1 MKKIFAIALA
11 VVMVLSIASVAA
23 AFNWGPAAS
32 SGDSFGYGIDVIKY
46 TRSTGEI
53 GSSYFNA
60 DDAAT
65 AVNGADVYFAIKLT
79 VPDLLAT
86 NDIRANAEVKIDAT
100 AISGFDGGTYDISD
114 LGKGTYYY
122 MEDAPGLADGFYL
135 IDAFVANSRWMNFVS
150 ETPVFA
156 RYCLDTDTAEVYAEV
171 TSDRPLGRWFTVGGY
186 DIGKVLIS
194 ENGVDAN
201 VDLGSL
207 AVQNYT
213 NGNPSVATQGVY
225 QINFTGSATDGN
237 WFAINSDPNNGA
249 TVNVTIGKTASIPLT
264 KYDQAAGTTT
274 HGIQTA
280 AMARTVI
287 DKLGGEGAKVT
298 IDGAEYE
305 LKLAGNGQAI
315 RLYEEPVHNNN
326 VYSGVNNMAAI
337 AAAVSVS
344 ASSAFA
350 PDSAEVV
357 EFREASTPVGS
368 GDLVAVVPLDA
379 NDKALDV
386 IANAAEAADA
396 RDAIAA
402 VYAGES
408 WAGTKAVTDLM
419 AWLDEGNS
427 KTFRDAVAAG
437 EVYFTDS
444 NLRTAFGFANKVSD
458 SITWK
463 ANSTPIILDPTVSI
477 PKTGDNASVIGFAM
491 IMVAV
496 VAAAVAVRKVNA

>member
-1 MKKIFAIALA
+1 MKKILSIALA

-100 AISGFDGGTYDISD
+100 AISGFDGGTYKISD

-135 IDAFVANSRWMNFVS
+135 IDDFVANERWMNFVS

-186 DIGKVLIS
+186 DIGKVALGAADAIP
-194 ENGVDAN
+194 AN
-201 VDLGSL
+201 VAIQGADVTMKEAGNQEK
-207 AVQNYT
+207 ATVITFTFPTIQNYQDSECEV
-213 NGNPSVATQGVY
+213 NY
-225 QINFTGSATDGN
+225 KMFDFTGTVTVAAGKTSNKVVA
-237 WFAINSDPNNGA
+237 A
-249 TVNVTIGKTASIPLT
+249 TVAEALDIDEAGNALFTIDGVNFSAALSGSKIIFTEQVAPSYT
-264 KYDQAAGTTT
+264 NKYHNNPPAFTFAAAGT
-274 HGIQTA
+274 
-280 AMARTVI
+280 
-287 DKLGGEGAKVT
+287 
-298 IDGAEYE
+298 
-305 LKLAGNGQAI
+305 
-315 RLYEEPVHNNN
+315 
-326 VYSGVNNMAAI
+326 
-337 AAAVSVS
+337 AAV
-344 ASSAFA
+344 
-350 PDSAEVV
+350 PGTEVI
-357 EFREASTPVGS
+357 EFREASTPAGNGAV
-368 GDLVAVVPLDA
+368 VAVIPLDG

-386 IANAAEAADA
+386 LASAQELNGYNGGVLKPYYTTGQNPGQN
-396 RDAIAA
+396 R
-402 VYAGES
+402 VK

-437 EVYFTDS
+437 EVYMTDS
-444 NLRTAFGFANKVSD
+444 NLRTAFGFAYKVSD

-463 ANSTPIILDPTVSI
+463 ANSTPIILDPTVGI

>member
-1 MKKIFAIALA
+1 MKKILSIALA

-32 SGDSFGYGIDVIKY
+32 SGDSFGYGIDVIKF

-86 NDIRANAEVKIDAT
+86 NGIRANAEVEIDAT

-135 IDAFVANSRWMNFVS
+135 IDAFVANARWMNFVS

-186 DIGKVLIS
+186 DIGKVALGAADAIP
-194 ENGVDAN
+194 AN
-201 VDLGSL
+201 VAIQNAKVTMTDEGNMKAATKITFTFPSITNYQGTNCVVNYNMFGYTGKFNVGGVVGQETEATAIAK
-207 AVQNYT
+207 AVAEQLKIT
-213 NGNPSVATQGVY
+213 
-225 QINFTGSATDGN
+225 
-237 WFAINSDPNNGA
+237 
-249 TVNVTIGKTASIPLT
+249 
-264 KYDQAAGTTT
+264 AAGTPFTINGVTFQAVWNNGSNTITFTEQQGTGYYTT
-274 HGIQTA
+274 EYLGNPPAFTFTA
-280 AMARTVI
+280 AGTAAKPGTEVI
-287 DKLGGEGAKVT
+287 
-298 IDGAEYE
+298 
-305 LKLAGNGQAI
+305 
-315 RLYEEPVHNNN
+315 
-326 VYSGVNNMAAI
+326 
-337 AAAVSVS
+337 
-344 ASSAFA
+344 
-350 PDSAEVV
+350 
-357 EFREASTPVGS
+357 EFREASTPAGK
-368 GDLVAVVPLDA
+368 GDLVAVIPLDG

-386 IANAAEAADA
+386 LASEQDLADYSNGA
-396 RDAIAA
+396 LAKHYK
-402 VYAGES
+402 VT

-437 EVYFTDS
+437 EVYMTDS
-444 NLRTAFGFANKVSD
+444 NMRTAFGFANKVSD

-463 ANSTPIILDPTVSI
+463 ANSTHIILDPIGI

>member
-1 MKKIFAIALA
+1 MKKILSIALA

-32 SGDSFGYGIDVIKY
+32 SGDSFGYGIDVIKF

-53 GSSYFNA
+53 GSSYFNS

-86 NDIRANAEVKIDAT
+86 NGIRANAEVEIDAT

-135 IDAFVANSRWMNFVS
+135 IDAFVANARWMNFVS

-186 DIGKVLIS
+186 DIGKVSL
-194 ENGVDAN
+194 GAADAVPAN
-201 VDLGSL
+201 VAIQGAGVALKNAETLDKATEITFTFPSIRNYQASDCEVNFNMFGFTGTVTVL
-207 AVQNYT
+207 AGANMRNT
-213 NGNPSVATQGVY
+213 AVAQAVANAL
-225 QINFTGSATDGN
+225 QINQAGTGTPFTIDGVNFQAVWNGSTKITFTEQQQG
-237 WFAINSDPNNGA
+237 
-249 TVNVTIGKTASIPLT
+249 TAPFTT
-264 KYDQAAGTTT
+264 KYYNNAPDFTFAAAGT
-274 HGIQTA
+274 
-280 AMARTVI
+280 
-287 DKLGGEGAKVT
+287 
-298 IDGAEYE
+298 
-305 LKLAGNGQAI
+305 
-315 RLYEEPVHNNN
+315 
-326 VYSGVNNMAAI
+326 
-337 AAAVSVS
+337 AAV
-344 ASSAFA
+344 
-350 PDSAEVV
+350 PGTEVI
-357 EFREASTPVGS
+357 EFREASTPAGNGAV
-368 GDLVAVVPLDA
+368 VAVIPLDG

-386 IANAAEAADA
+386 LASAQELNAYNGGVLKPYYTTGQIPGQN
-396 RDAIAA
+396 R
-402 VYAGES
+402 VK

-437 EVYFTDS
+437 EVYMTDS
-444 NLRTAFGFANKVSD
+444 NLRTAFGFAYKVSD

-463 ANSTPIILDPTVSI
+463 ANSTPIILDPTVGI

>member
-1 MKKIFAIALA
+1 MKKILSIALA

-86 NDIRANAEVKIDAT
+86 NGIRANAEVEIDAT

-135 IDAFVANSRWMNFVS
+135 IDAFVANARWMNFVS

-186 DIGKVLIS
+186 DIGKVALGAADAIP
-194 ENGVDAN
+194 AN
-201 VDLGSL
+201 VAIQGADVTMREAGNQER
-207 AVQNYT
+207 ATVIEFTFPTIQNYQ
-213 NGNPSVATQGVY
+213 NSACDVNFNMFG
-225 QINFTGSATDGN
+225 FTGEVSVKKGETTAEDVAEAVANALKITPAGTVFTIDGVNFKAVLNGSKITFTEQGAAPFTDKYYTN
-237 WFAINSDPNNGA
+237 APDFTFA
-249 TVNVTIGKTASIPLT
+249 
-264 KYDQAAGTTT
+264 AAGT
-274 HGIQTA
+274 A
-280 AMARTVI
+280 AEPGTEVI
-287 DKLGGEGAKVT
+287 
-298 IDGAEYE
+298 
-305 LKLAGNGQAI
+305 
-315 RLYEEPVHNNN
+315 
-326 VYSGVNNMAAI
+326 
-337 AAAVSVS
+337 
-344 ASSAFA
+344 
-350 PDSAEVV
+350 
-357 EFREASTPVGS
+357 EFREASTPAGK
-368 GDLVAVVPLDA
+368 GDVVAVIPLDG

-386 IANAAEAADA
+386 LASAQELTDYNNALA
-396 RDAIAA
+396 RYYRN
-402 VYAGES
+402 VT

-437 EVYFTDS
+437 EVYMTDS
-444 NLRTAFGFANKVSD
+444 NLRTAFGFAYKVSD

-463 ANSTPIILDPTVSI
+463 ANSTPIILDPTVGI

>member
-32 SGDSFGYGIDVIKY
+32 SGDSFGYGIDVIKF

-135 IDAFVANSRWMNFVS
+135 IDAFVANARWMNFVS

-171 TSDRPLGRWFTVGGY
+171 TSDRPLGRWFNVGNY
-186 DIGKVLIS
+186 DIGKVTV
-194 ENGVDAN
+194 GGTAAVPAN
-201 VDLGSL
+201 VTFGKN
-207 AVQNYT
+207 AV
-213 NGNPSVATQGVY
+213 AVY
-225 QINFTGSATDGN
+225 DASDVNKPTQINFTFGGFNSNGEYKLVYNLAGISVEHETGVYNDPTGN
-237 WFAINSDPNNGA
+237 AIAEQIAMKLG
-249 TVNVTIGKTASIPLT
+249 I
-264 KYDQAAGTTT
+264 GTT
-274 HGIQTA
+274 
-280 AMARTVI
+280 
-287 DKLGGEGAKVT
+287 VT
-298 IDGAEYE
+298 IDGVKFTVNYNATYP
-305 LKLAGNGQAI
+305 NT
-315 RLYEEPVHNNN
+315 
-326 VYSGVNNMAAI
+326 VYFTEVG
-337 AAAVSVS
+337 
-344 ASSAFA
+344 A
-350 PDSAEVV
+350 PDNYTTKFNGKTPIFTAEAIGTAGTAGTTVV
-357 EFREASTPVGS
+357 EFREANHPIGKGKLIAVIPLGGS
-368 GDLVAVVPLDA
+368 DL
-379 NDKALDV
+379 ALDV
-386 IANAAEAADA
+386 LASAQELLAYNGGALWAE
-396 RDAIAA
+396 
-402 VYAGES
+402 YAS
-408 WAGTKAVTDLM
+408 AQWAGTKAVTDLM

-427 KTFRDAVAAG
+427 KTFRDAVAAR
-437 EVYFTDS
+437 EVYFNDS
-444 NLRTAFGFANKVSD
+444 NMRTAFGFANKVSD

-463 ANSTPIILDPTVSI
+463 ANSTPIILDPTVCI

>member
-1 MKKIFAIALA
+1 MKKILSIALA

-32 SGDSFGYGIDVIKY
+32 SGDSFGYGIDVIKF

-86 NDIRANAEVKIDAT
+86 NGIRANAEVEIDAT
-100 AISGFDGGTYDISD
+100 AISGFDGGTYDISG
-114 LGKGTYYY
+114 LSKGTYYY

-135 IDAFVANSRWMNFVS
+135 IDAFVANARWMNFVS

-186 DIGKVLIS
+186 DIGKVSL
-194 ENGVDAN
+194 GAADAVPAN
-201 VDLGSL
+201 V
-207 AVQNYT
+207 AIQNANVT
-213 NGNPSVATQGVY
+213 LKEAGNQEEETVITFAFPSIRNY
-225 QINFTGSATDGN
+225 QTSACDVNYNMFGFTGEVTVAANTNMNGTAVAQAVANALKITPAGTVFTIDGVNFLAQLNGSRIIFTEQGTAPFTDKYYN
-237 WFAINSDPNNGA
+237 NAPDFTFA
-249 TVNVTIGKTASIPLT
+249 
-264 KYDQAAGTTT
+264 AAGT
-274 HGIQTA
+274 
-280 AMARTVI
+280 
-287 DKLGGEGAKVT
+287 
-298 IDGAEYE
+298 
-305 LKLAGNGQAI
+305 
-315 RLYEEPVHNNN
+315 
-326 VYSGVNNMAAI
+326 
-337 AAAVSVS
+337 AAV
-344 ASSAFA
+344 
-350 PDSAEVV
+350 PGTEVI
-357 EFREASTPVGS
+357 EFREASTPTGH
-368 GDLVAVVPLDA
+368 GDVVAVIPLDG

-386 IANAAEAADA
+386 LASAQELADYNNGALAGYYTNAT
-396 RDAIAA
+396 
-402 VYAGES
+402 

-437 EVYFTDS
+437 EVYMTDS
-444 NLRTAFGFANKVSD
+444 NLRTAFGFAYKVSD

-463 ANSTPIILDPTVSI
+463 ANSTPIILDPTVGI

>member
-100 AISGFDGGTYDISD
+100 AISGFDGGTYDISG
-114 LGKGTYYY
+114 LSKGTYYY

-135 IDAFVANSRWMNFVS
+135 IDAFVANARWMNFVS

-171 TSDRPLGRWFTVGGY
+171 TSDRPLGRWFNVGNY
-186 DIGKVLIS
+186 DIGKVAV
-194 ENGVDAN
+194 GGTAAQPAN
-201 VDLGSL
+201 VTFEENKVKVTGAGNVNAPTVFTFTFGGFTAAQKSTLVYNLAGISVEYVTKGGPSAGNASSL
-207 AVQNYT
+207 AKAIAEKLGVGSTVVIDGVKFQVGQSVNEVTFTEVGAPGSYT
-213 NGNPSVATQGVY
+213 TDFNGYTP
-225 QINFTGSATDGN
+225 IFTAEAIGTAGTDG
-237 WFAINSDPNNGA
+237 
-249 TVNVTIGKTASIPLT
+249 
-264 KYDQAAGTTT
+264 TT
-274 HGIQTA
+274 
-280 AMARTVI
+280 
-287 DKLGGEGAKVT
+287 
-298 IDGAEYE
+298 
-305 LKLAGNGQAI
+305 
-315 RLYEEPVHNNN
+315 
-326 VYSGVNNMAAI
+326 
-337 AAAVSVS
+337 
-344 ASSAFA
+344 
-350 PDSAEVV
+350 VV
-357 EFREASTPVGS
+357 EFREAGNPLGSGKLIAVIPLGS
-368 GDLVAVVPLDA
+368 GDL
-379 NDKALDV
+379 ALDV
-386 IANAAEAADA
+386 LGSAQELNAYNNGALKDEYKGAK
-396 RDAIAA
+396 
-402 VYAGES
+402 
-408 WAGTKAVTDLM
+408 WAGTQAITNLM

-427 KTFRDAVAAG
+427 KTFRDAVAAR

-444 NLRTAFGFANKVSD
+444 NMRTAFGFANKVSD

>member
-1 MKKIFAIALA
+1 MKKILSIALA

-79 VPDLLAT
+79 VPDLSAT
-86 NDIRANAEVKIDAT
+86 NGIRANAEVEIDAT

-135 IDAFVANSRWMNFVS
+135 IDAFVANARWMNFVS

-186 DIGKVLIS
+186 DIGKVAL
-194 ENGVDAN
+194 GAADAVPAN
-201 VDLGSL
+201 VAIQGADVTMKEAGDKEKPTVITFTFPEIENYQDSNCEVNYNMFGYTGTVTVKTGRNATL
-207 AVQNYT
+207 AAAKVAKEVADALNINNVGTPFTIDGVTFLAKLSNNTITFTEQKGTGYYT
-213 NGNPSVATQGVY
+213 TEYLGNPPA
-225 QINFTGSATDGN
+225 FT
-237 WFAINSDPNNGA
+237 FA
-249 TVNVTIGKTASIPLT
+249 
-264 KYDQAAGTTT
+264 AAGT
-274 HGIQTA
+274 
-280 AMARTVI
+280 
-287 DKLGGEGAKVT
+287 
-298 IDGAEYE
+298 
-305 LKLAGNGQAI
+305 
-315 RLYEEPVHNNN
+315 
-326 VYSGVNNMAAI
+326 
-337 AAAVSVS
+337 AAV
-344 ASSAFA
+344 
-350 PDSAEVV
+350 PGTEVI
-357 EFREASTPVGS
+357 EFREASTPAGK
-368 GDLVAVVPLDA
+368 GDVVAVIPLDG

-386 IANAAEAADA
+386 LASAQDLADYNNGA
-396 RDAIAA
+396 LTRYYKKAT
-402 VYAGES
+402 

-437 EVYFTDS
+437 EVYMTDS
-444 NLRTAFGFANKVSD
+444 NLRTAFGFAYKVSD

-463 ANSTPIILDPTVSI
+463 ANSTPIILDPTVGI
-477 PKTGDNASVIGFAM
+477 PKTGDHASVIGFAM
-491 IMVAV
+491 VMVAV

>member
-1 MKKIFAIALA
+1 MKKILSIALA

-79 VPDLLAT
+79 VPDLPAS
-86 NDIRANAEVKIDAT
+86 NGIRANAEVEIDAT

-156 RYCLDTDTAEVYAEV
+156 RYCLDTETAEVYAEV

-186 DIGKVLIS
+186 DIGKVAL
-194 ENGVDAN
+194 GAADAVPAN
-201 VDLGSL
+201 VGIGN
-207 AVQNYT
+207 ATVTATNAGNQEKATTITFKFPEITNYQGT
-213 NGNPSVATQGVY
+213 NCVVNYNMFGYTGKFNVGGVVG
-225 QINFTGSATDGN
+225 TVT
-237 WFAINSDPNNGA
+237 GA
-249 TVNVTIGKTASIPLT
+249 TAIAKAVA
-264 KYDQAAGTTT
+264 DQLKITEAGTT
-274 HGIQTA
+274 
-280 AMARTVI
+280 VF
-287 DKLGGEGAKVT
+287 T
-298 IDGAEYE
+298 IDGVNFKAVLDIADATITFTEQGIAPFTTAYY
-305 LKLAGNGQAI
+305 GNLPTFTFA
-315 RLYEEPVHNNN
+315 PV
-326 VYSGVNNMAAI
+326 GT
-337 AAAVSVS
+337 AAV
-344 ASSAFA
+344 
-350 PDSAEVV
+350 PGTEVI
-357 EFREASTPVGS
+357 EFREASTPAGK
-368 GDLVAVVPLDA
+368 GDLVAVIPLDG

-386 IANAAEAADA
+386 LASAQDLADYSNGA
-396 RDAIAA
+396 LAKHYEN
-402 VYAGES
+402 VT

-437 EVYFTDS
+437 EVYMTDS
-444 NLRTAFGFANKVSD
+444 NLRTAFGFAYKVSD

-463 ANSTPIILDPTVSI
+463 ANSTPIILDPTVGI

>member
-1 MKKIFAIALA
+1 MKKILSIALV

-32 SGDSFGYGIDVIKY
+32 SGDSFGYGIDVIKF

-86 NDIRANAEVKIDAT
+86 NDIRANAEVEIDAT
-100 AISGFDGGTYDISD
+100 AISGFDGGTYDISG
-114 LGKGTYYY
+114 LSKGTYYY

-135 IDAFVANSRWMNFVS
+135 IDAFVANARWMNFVS

-186 DIGKVLIS
+186 DTGKVAL
-194 ENGVDAN
+194 GAVDAIPAN
-201 VDLGSL
+201 VAIQGADVTRREAGNQERATVIEFTFPAITNYQGTNCVVNYNMFGYTGKFNVGG
-207 AVQNYT
+207 AVGHVT
-213 NGNPSVATQGVY
+213 
-225 QINFTGSATDGN
+225 
-237 WFAINSDPNNGA
+237 GA
-249 TVNVTIGKTASIPLT
+249 TAVAKAVADQLKINQAGTGTTPFTIDGVNFIAVWDGKNKITFTEQGTAPFTT
-264 KYDQAAGTTT
+264 KYYDDAPAFTFTAAGT
-274 HGIQTA
+274 
-280 AMARTVI
+280 
-287 DKLGGEGAKVT
+287 
-298 IDGAEYE
+298 
-305 LKLAGNGQAI
+305 
-315 RLYEEPVHNNN
+315 
-326 VYSGVNNMAAI
+326 
-337 AAAVSVS
+337 AAV
-344 ASSAFA
+344 
-350 PDSAEVV
+350 PGTEVI
-357 EFREASTPVGS
+357 EFREASTPAGK
-368 GDLVAVVPLDA
+368 GDLVAVIPLDG

-386 IANAAEAADA
+386 LASAQDLADYSNGA
-396 RDAIAA
+396 LAKHYEN
-402 VYAGES
+402 VT

-437 EVYFTDS
+437 EVYMTDS
-444 NLRTAFGFANKVSD
+444 NLRTAFGFAYKVSD

-463 ANSTPIILDPTVSI
+463 ANSTPIILDPTVGI

-491 IMVAV
+491 IMVAA

>member
-1 MKKIFAIALA
+1 MKKILSIALA

-32 SGDSFGYGIDVIKY
+32 SGDSFGYGIDVIKF

-86 NDIRANAEVKIDAT
+86 NGIRANAEVEIDAT

-135 IDAFVANSRWMNFVS
+135 IDAFVANARWMNFVS

-186 DIGKVLIS
+186 DIGKVAL
-194 ENGVDAN
+194 GAVDAIPAN
-201 VDLGSL
+201 VAIQGADVTRREAGNQEKATVIEFTFPSITNYQGTNCVVNYNMFGYTGKFNVGGVVGQVTEATAIATAVADQLKITPAGTVFTIDGVNFKAVLNGSKITFTEQG
-207 AVQNYT
+207 AAPFTDKYYT
-213 NGNPSVATQGVY
+213 NAPA
-225 QINFTGSATDGN
+225 FTFT
-237 WFAINSDPNNGA
+237 
-249 TVNVTIGKTASIPLT
+249 
-264 KYDQAAGTTT
+264 AAGT
-274 HGIQTA
+274 
-280 AMARTVI
+280 
-287 DKLGGEGAKVT
+287 
-298 IDGAEYE
+298 
-305 LKLAGNGQAI
+305 
-315 RLYEEPVHNNN
+315 
-326 VYSGVNNMAAI
+326 
-337 AAAVSVS
+337 AAV
-344 ASSAFA
+344 
-350 PDSAEVV
+350 PGTEVI
-357 EFREASTPVGS
+357 EFREASTPAGNGAV
-368 GDLVAVVPLDA
+368 VAVIPLDG

-386 IANAAEAADA
+386 LASAQELADYNNGALAGYYTNAT
-396 RDAIAA
+396 
-402 VYAGES
+402 

-437 EVYFTDS
+437 EVYMTDS
-444 NLRTAFGFANKVSD
+444 NLRTAFGFAYKVSD

-463 ANSTPIILDPTVSI
+463 ANSTPIILDPTVGI

>member
-1 MKKIFAIALA
+1 MKKILSIALA

-32 SGDSFGYGIDVIKY
+32 SGDAFGYGIDVIKY

-79 VPDLLAT
+79 VPDLPAS
-86 NDIRANAEVKIDAT
+86 NGIRANAEVEIDAT

-156 RYCLDTDTAEVYAEV
+156 RYCLDTETAEVYAEV

-186 DIGKVLIS
+186 DIGKVAL
-194 ENGVDAN
+194 GAADAVPAN
-201 VDLGSL
+201 VGI
-207 AVQNYT
+207 
-213 NGNPSVATQGVY
+213 GN
-225 QINFTGSATDGN
+225 
-237 WFAINSDPNNGA
+237 A
-249 TVNVTIGKTASIPLT
+249 TVTATNAGNQEKATTITFKFPEITNYQGTNCVVNYNMFGYTGKFNVGGDVGTVTEATAIA
-264 KYDQAAGTTT
+264 KAVADQLKITEAGT
-274 HGIQTA
+274 
-280 AMARTVI
+280 VF
-287 DKLGGEGAKVT
+287 T
-298 IDGAEYE
+298 IDGVNFKAVLDIADATITFTEQGIAPFTTAYY
-305 LKLAGNGQAI
+305 GNLPTFTFA
-315 RLYEEPVHNNN
+315 PV
-326 VYSGVNNMAAI
+326 GT
-337 AAAVSVS
+337 AAV
-344 ASSAFA
+344 
-350 PDSAEVV
+350 PGTEVI
-357 EFREASTPVGS
+357 EFREASTPAGK
-368 GDLVAVVPLDA
+368 GDLVAVIPLDG

-386 IANAAEAADA
+386 LASAQDLADYSNGA
-396 RDAIAA
+396 LAKHYKN
-402 VYAGES
+402 VT

-437 EVYFTDS
+437 EVYMTDS
-444 NLRTAFGFANKVSD
+444 NLRTAFGFAYKVSD

-463 ANSTPIILDPTVSI
+463 ANSTPIILDPTVGI

>member
-1 MKKIFAIALA
+1 MKKILSIALA

-32 SGDSFGYGIDVIKY
+32 SGDSFGYGIDVIKF

-79 VPDLLAT
+79 VPDLSAT
-86 NDIRANAEVKIDAT
+86 NGIRANAEVEIDAT

-135 IDAFVANSRWMNFVS
+135 IDAFVANARWMNFVS

-186 DIGKVLIS
+186 DIGKVAL
-194 ENGVDAN
+194 GAADAVPAN
-201 VDLGSL
+201 VGIQGADVTMTDEGNMKAATKITFTFPSIT
-207 AVQNYT
+207 NYQGT
-213 NGNPSVATQGVY
+213 NCVVNYNMFGY
-225 QINFTGSATDGN
+225 TGKFNVGGFVGHVTGATDIAKEVANQLKINQAGTGTTPFTIDGVNFIAVWDGN
-237 WFAINSDPNNGA
+237 NKITFTEQG
-249 TVNVTIGKTASIPLT
+249 TAPFTT
-264 KYDQAAGTTT
+264 KYYDDAPDFTFAAAGT
-274 HGIQTA
+274 A
-280 AMARTVI
+280 AKPGTEVI
-287 DKLGGEGAKVT
+287 
-298 IDGAEYE
+298 
-305 LKLAGNGQAI
+305 
-315 RLYEEPVHNNN
+315 
-326 VYSGVNNMAAI
+326 
-337 AAAVSVS
+337 
-344 ASSAFA
+344 
-350 PDSAEVV
+350 
-357 EFREASTPVGS
+357 EFREASTPAGK
-368 GDLVAVVPLDA
+368 GDLVAVIPLDG

-386 IANAAEAADA
+386 LASAQDLEDYSNGALAKHYK
-396 RDAIAA
+396 
-402 VYAGES
+402 VT

-437 EVYFTDS
+437 EVYMTDS
-444 NLRTAFGFANKVSD
+444 NLRTAFGFAYKVSD

-463 ANSTPIILDPTVSI
+463 ANSTPIILDPTVGI

>member
-1 MKKIFAIALA
+1 MKKILSIALA

-32 SGDSFGYGIDVIKY
+32 SGDSFGYGIDVIKF

-79 VPDLLAT
+79 VPDLSAT
-86 NDIRANAEVKIDAT
+86 NGIRANAEVEIDAT
-100 AISGFDGGTYDISD
+100 AISGFDGGTYDISG
-114 LGKGTYYY
+114 LSKGTYYY

-135 IDAFVANSRWMNFVS
+135 IDAFVANARWMNFVS

-186 DIGKVLIS
+186 DIGKVALGAADAIP
-194 ENGVDAN
+194 AN
-201 VDLGSL
+201 V
-207 AVQNYT
+207 AI
-213 NGNPSVATQGVY
+213 QGADVDMKEA
-225 QINFTGSATDGN
+225 GDKEK
-237 WFAINSDPNNGA
+237 A
-249 TVNVTIGKTASIPLT
+249 TVIKFTFPTITNYQGTNCVVNYNMFGYTGKFNVGGVVGQATEATAIA
-264 KYDQAAGTTT
+264 KAVADQLKITAAGTPFTINGVTFQAVWNNGSNTITFTEQQGTGYYTT
-274 HGIQTA
+274 EYLGNPPAFTFTA
-280 AMARTVI
+280 AGTAAKPGTEVI
-287 DKLGGEGAKVT
+287 
-298 IDGAEYE
+298 
-305 LKLAGNGQAI
+305 
-315 RLYEEPVHNNN
+315 
-326 VYSGVNNMAAI
+326 
-337 AAAVSVS
+337 
-344 ASSAFA
+344 
-350 PDSAEVV
+350 
-357 EFREASTPVGS
+357 EFREASTPAGK
-368 GDLVAVVPLDA
+368 GDLVAVIPLDG

-386 IANAAEAADA
+386 LASAQDLTDYSNGALA
-396 RDAIAA
+396 RYYRN
-402 VYAGES
+402 VT

-437 EVYFTDS
+437 EVYMTDS
-444 NLRTAFGFANKVSD
+444 NLRTAFGFAYKVSD

-463 ANSTPIILDPTVSI
+463 ANSTPIILDPTVGI

>member
-1 MKKIFAIALA
+1 MKKILSIALA

-86 NDIRANAEVKIDAT
+86 NEIRKNAKVEINAT

-135 IDAFVANSRWMNFVS
+135 IDAFVANARWMNFVS

-171 TSDRPLGRWFTVGGY
+171 TSDRPLGRWFNVGNY
-186 DIGKVLIS
+186 DIGKVTV
-194 ENGVDAN
+194 GGTAAVPAN
-201 VDLGSL
+201 VTFHTPP
-207 AVQNYT
+207 VK
-213 NGNPSVATQGVY
+213 VY
-225 QINFTGSATDGN
+225 DASDVNKPTQINFTFGGFNSTGEYKLVYNLAGIPVEHLTGVYNDADGDEIAN
-237 WFAINSDPNNGA
+237 QIAMKLGI
-249 TVNVTIGKTASIPLT
+249 
-264 KYDQAAGTTT
+264 GTT
-274 HGIQTA
+274 
-280 AMARTVI
+280 
-287 DKLGGEGAKVT
+287 VT
-298 IDGAEYE
+298 IDGVKFTVNYNATYPTTVYFTEVGAPGNYTTKFNGKTPIFTAEAIGT
-305 LKLAGNGQAI
+305 AGTAGTT
-315 RLYEEPVHNNN
+315 
-326 VYSGVNNMAAI
+326 
-337 AAAVSVS
+337 
-344 ASSAFA
+344 
-350 PDSAEVV
+350 VV
-357 EFREASTPVGS
+357 EFREAGYPMGKGKLIAVIPLGS
-368 GDLVAVVPLDA
+368 GDL
-379 NDKALDV
+379 ALDV
-386 IANAAEAADA
+386 LGSKEELNAYNGGALKNVDEYKNAT
-396 RDAIAA
+396 
-402 VYAGES
+402 
-408 WAGTKAVTDLM
+408 WAGTQAITNLM

-427 KTFRDAVAAG
+427 KTFRDAVAAR
-437 EVYFTDS
+437 EVYMTDS
-444 NLRTAFGFANKVSD
+444 NMRTAFGFANKVSD

-463 ANSTPIILDPTVSI
+463 ANSTPIILDPTVGI

>member
-1 MKKIFAIALA
+1 MKKILSIALA

-32 SGDSFGYGIDVIKY
+32 SGDSFGYGIDVIKF

-86 NDIRANAEVKIDAT
+86 NGIRANAEVEIDAT

-135 IDAFVANSRWMNFVS
+135 IDAFVANARWMNFVS

-186 DIGKVLIS
+186 DIGKVALGAADAIP
-194 ENGVDAN
+194 AN
-201 VDLGSL
+201 V
-207 AVQNYT
+207 
-213 NGNPSVATQGVY
+213 
-225 QINFTGSATDGN
+225 
-237 WFAINSDPNNGA
+237 AI
-249 TVNVTIGKTASIPLT
+249 
-264 KYDQAAGTTT
+264 Q
-274 HGIQTA
+274 
-280 AMARTVI
+280 
-287 DKLGGEGAKVT
+287 GAKVT
-298 IDGAEYE
+298 MKEAGDKEKATVITFTFPTIENYQTSACDVNFNMFGYTGTVTVAKNGKPNSKLSSKAVASAVANALGINTAGTLFIIDDVEF
-305 LKLAGNGQAI
+305 QAVQNEGTI
-315 RLYEEPVHNNN
+315 TFTEQGTAPFTTKYYDDAPDFTF
-326 VYSGVNNMAAI
+326 
-337 AAAVSVS
+337 AAVGT
-344 ASSAFA
+344 A
-350 PDSAEVV
+350 AEPGTEVI
-357 EFREASTPVGS
+357 EFREASTPAGNGAV
-368 GDLVAVVPLDA
+368 VAVIPLDG

-386 IANAAEAADA
+386 LASAQELNGYNSG
-396 RDAIAA
+396 
-402 VYAGES
+402 VLKPYYTTGKNPVK

-437 EVYFTDS
+437 EVYMTDS
-444 NLRTAFGFANKVSD
+444 NLRTAFGFAYKVSD

-463 ANSTPIILDPTVSI
+463 ANSTPIILDPTVGI

>member
-32 SGDSFGYGIDVIKY
+32 SGDSFGYGIDVIKF

-79 VPDLLAT
+79 VPDLSAT
-86 NDIRANAEVKIDAT
+86 NGIRANAEVEIDAT

-135 IDAFVANSRWMNFVS
+135 IDAFVANARWMNFVS

-186 DIGKVLIS
+186 DIGKVALGAADAIP
-194 ENGVDAN
+194 AN
-201 VDLGSL
+201 V
-207 AVQNYT
+207 
-213 NGNPSVATQGVY
+213 
-225 QINFTGSATDGN
+225 
-237 WFAINSDPNNGA
+237 AI
-249 TVNVTIGKTASIPLT
+249 
-264 KYDQAAGTTT
+264 Q
-274 HGIQTA
+274 
-280 AMARTVI
+280 
-287 DKLGGEGAKVT
+287 GAKVT
-298 IDGAEYE
+298 MKEAGNQEKATVIEFTFPAITNYQGTNCVVNYNMFGYTGKFNVGGAVGWVTEATAIAKAVAGDLNIRQAGNTVFTIDGVNFQAVWNGSNKITFTEQPGTTGSFTTEYYNNPPAFTFAAAGTAAVPGTE
-305 LKLAGNGQAI
+305 VIEFRVASTPAGNGD
-315 RLYEEPVHNNN
+315 V
-326 VYSGVNNMAAI
+326 
-337 AAAVSVS
+337 
-344 ASSAFA
+344 
-350 PDSAEVV
+350 
-357 EFREASTPVGS
+357 
-368 GDLVAVVPLDA
+368 VAVIPLDG

-386 IANAAEAADA
+386 LASAQELAAYNNRALNGYYTGQN
-396 RDAIAA
+396 R
-402 VYAGES
+402 VT

-437 EVYFTDS
+437 EVYMTDS
-444 NLRTAFGFANKVSD
+444 NLRTAFGFAYKVSD

-463 ANSTPIILDPTVSI
+463 ANSTPIILDPIGI

>member
-1 MKKIFAIALA
+1 MKKILSIALA

-32 SGDSFGYGIDVIKY
+32 SGDSFGYGIDVIKF

-135 IDAFVANSRWMNFVS
+135 IDAFVANARWMNFVS

-186 DIGKVLIS
+186 DIGKVAL
-194 ENGVDAN
+194 GAADAVPAN
-201 VDLGSL
+201 VGI
-207 AVQNYT
+207 
-213 NGNPSVATQGVY
+213 GN
-225 QINFTGSATDGN
+225 
-237 WFAINSDPNNGA
+237 A
-249 TVNVTIGKTASIPLT
+249 TVTATNAGNQEKATTITFKFPEITNYQGTNCVVNYNMFGYTGKFNVGGVVGTVTKATAIAEAVA
-264 KYDQAAGTTT
+264 DQLKITEAG
-274 HGIQTA
+274 A
-280 AMARTVI
+280 VF
-287 DKLGGEGAKVT
+287 T
-298 IDGAEYE
+298 IDGVNFKAVLDIADATITFTEQGIAPFTTAYY
-305 LKLAGNGQAI
+305 GNLPTFTFA
-315 RLYEEPVHNNN
+315 PV
-326 VYSGVNNMAAI
+326 GT
-337 AAAVSVS
+337 AAV
-344 ASSAFA
+344 
-350 PDSAEVV
+350 PGTEVI
-357 EFREASTPVGS
+357 EFREASTPAGK
-368 GDLVAVVPLDA
+368 GDLVAVIPLDG

-386 IANAAEAADA
+386 LASAQDLTDYSNGALAKHYKN
-396 RDAIAA
+396 
-402 VYAGES
+402 VT

-437 EVYFTDS
+437 EVYMTDS

-463 ANSTPIILDPTVSI
+463 ANSTPIILDPIGI

>member
-32 SGDSFGYGIDVIKY
+32 SGDSFGYGIDVIKF

-86 NDIRANAEVKIDAT
+86 NGIRANAEVEIDAT

-135 IDAFVANSRWMNFVS
+135 IDAFVANARWMNFVS

-171 TSDRPLGRWFTVGGY
+171 TSDRPLGPWFTVGGY
-186 DIGKVLIS
+186 DIGKVAL
-194 ENGVDAN
+194 GAVDAIPAN
-201 VDLGSL
+201 V
-207 AVQNYT
+207 AIQNANVTLKDEETLDKATVITFTFPTIT
-213 NGNPSVATQGVY
+213 NYQASDCVVNYNMFGFTGEVTVTAGKNTATSVATAVAGALNIRQAGNTVFTIDGV
-225 QINFTGSATDGN
+225 NFSAALNGSKIT
-237 WFAINSDPNNGA
+237 FTEQPGA
-249 TVNVTIGKTASIPLT
+249 GSFTT
-264 KYDQAAGTTT
+264 KYYNNAPDFTFAAAGT
-274 HGIQTA
+274 
-280 AMARTVI
+280 
-287 DKLGGEGAKVT
+287 
-298 IDGAEYE
+298 
-305 LKLAGNGQAI
+305 
-315 RLYEEPVHNNN
+315 
-326 VYSGVNNMAAI
+326 
-337 AAAVSVS
+337 AAV
-344 ASSAFA
+344 
-350 PDSAEVV
+350 PGTEVI
-357 EFREASTPVGS
+357 EFREASTPAGN
-368 GDLVAVVPLDA
+368 GDVVAVIPLDG

-386 IANAAEAADA
+386 LASAQELKGYNGGVLNAYYTGQN
-396 RDAIAA
+396 R
-402 VYAGES
+402 VT

-437 EVYFTDS
+437 EVYMTDS
-444 NLRTAFGFANKVSD
+444 NLRTAFGFAYKVSD

-463 ANSTPIILDPTVSI
+463 ANSTPIILDPTVGI

>member
-32 SGDSFGYGIDVIKY
+32 SGDSFGYGIDVIKF

-86 NDIRANAEVKIDAT
+86 NEIRKNAKVEINAT

-135 IDAFVANSRWMNFVS
+135 IDAFVANARWMNFVS

-171 TSDRPLGRWFTVGGY
+171 TSDRPLGRWFNVGNY
-186 DIGKVLIS
+186 DIGKVTVGGTAGTPAS
-194 ENGVDAN
+194 VTFGPNTVAVYDASDVN
-201 VDLGSL
+201 RPTQFNFNFGGFSAAQKCTLVYNL
-207 AVQNYT
+207 AGITVKHET
-213 NGNPSVATQGVY
+213 PA
-225 QINFTGSATDGN
+225 GSADGTVTARDVIASKLGVGSTVEIDGVK
-237 WFAINSDPNNGA
+237 F
-249 TVNVTIGKTASIPLT
+249 TVNYNATYPTTVYFTEVGAPGSYTTKFNGYTPIFSAEALGTAGT
-264 KYDQAAGTTT
+264 AGTT
-274 HGIQTA
+274 
-280 AMARTVI
+280 
-287 DKLGGEGAKVT
+287 
-298 IDGAEYE
+298 
-305 LKLAGNGQAI
+305 
-315 RLYEEPVHNNN
+315 
-326 VYSGVNNMAAI
+326 
-337 AAAVSVS
+337 
-344 ASSAFA
+344 
-350 PDSAEVV
+350 VV
-357 EFREASTPVGS
+357 EFREANHPIGK
-368 GDLVAVVPLDA
+368 GDLIAVIPLGSSDL
-379 NDKALDV
+379 ALDV
-386 IANAAEAADA
+386 LGSKEELEDYNNGALKTEYKGAT
-396 RDAIAA
+396 
-402 VYAGES
+402 
-408 WAGTKAVTDLM
+408 WAGTQAITNLM

-427 KTFRDAVAAG
+427 KTFRDAVAAR

-444 NLRTAFGFANKVSD
+444 NMRTAFGFANKVSD

>member
-1 MKKIFAIALA
+1 MKKILSIALA

-32 SGDSFGYGIDVIKY
+32 SGDSFGYGIDVIKF

-100 AISGFDGGTYDISD
+100 AISGFDGGTYDISG
-114 LGKGTYYY
+114 LSKGTYYY

-135 IDAFVANSRWMNFVS
+135 IDAFVANARWMNFVS

-171 TSDRPLGRWFTVGGY
+171 TSDRPLGPWFTVGGY
-186 DIGKVLIS
+186 DIGKVALGATDAIPANVAIQGANVGMQNAGNMDLATVITFTFPTITNYQDS
-194 ENGVDAN
+194 ECEVNYNMFGYTGTVTVAKGTTKNTAVASAVAEALGIDNAGNTVFTIDGVNFQAQLGAGKNGNKITFTEQLGVD
-201 VDLGSL
+201 GSFTIK
-207 AVQNYT
+207 YR
-213 NGNPSVATQGVY
+213 GNAPD
-225 QINFTGSATDGN
+225 FT
-237 WFAINSDPNNGA
+237 FA
-249 TVNVTIGKTASIPLT
+249 
-264 KYDQAAGTTT
+264 AAGT
-274 HGIQTA
+274 A
-280 AMARTVI
+280 AEPGTEVI
-287 DKLGGEGAKVT
+287 
-298 IDGAEYE
+298 
-305 LKLAGNGQAI
+305 
-315 RLYEEPVHNNN
+315 
-326 VYSGVNNMAAI
+326 
-337 AAAVSVS
+337 
-344 ASSAFA
+344 
-350 PDSAEVV
+350 
-357 EFREASTPVGS
+357 EFREASTPAGK
-368 GDLVAVVPLDA
+368 GDVVAVIPLDG

-386 IANAAEAADA
+386 LASAQELNGYNGGVLKDYYTI
-396 RDAIAA
+396 
-402 VYAGES
+402 GENRVK

-437 EVYFTDS
+437 EVYMTDS
-444 NLRTAFGFANKVSD
+444 NLRTAFGFAYKVSD

-463 ANSTPIILDPTVSI
+463 ANSTPIILDPTVGI

>member
-1 MKKIFAIALA
+1 MKKILSIALA

-32 SGDSFGYGIDVIKY
+32 SGDSFGYGIDVIKF

-79 VPDLLAT
+79 VPDLPAT
-86 NDIRANAEVKIDAT
+86 NGIRANAEVEIDAT

-135 IDAFVANSRWMNFVS
+135 IDAFVANARWMNFVS

-186 DIGKVLIS
+186 DIGKVALGAADAIP
-194 ENGVDAN
+194 AN
-201 VDLGSL
+201 VAIQGANVVMTNEGNYAAATVIEFTFPSI
-207 AVQNYT
+207 QNYQASACDVNYNMFDFT
-213 NGNPSVATQGVY
+213 GKVPVAKNDTMNNKAVASAVAKALGINNAGNTVFTIDGVNFKAALKNNTITFTEQPGSGSFTTEYFGNPPA
-225 QINFTGSATDGN
+225 FT
-237 WFAINSDPNNGA
+237 FA
-249 TVNVTIGKTASIPLT
+249 
-264 KYDQAAGTTT
+264 AAGT
-274 HGIQTA
+274 
-280 AMARTVI
+280 
-287 DKLGGEGAKVT
+287 
-298 IDGAEYE
+298 
-305 LKLAGNGQAI
+305 
-315 RLYEEPVHNNN
+315 
-326 VYSGVNNMAAI
+326 
-337 AAAVSVS
+337 AAV
-344 ASSAFA
+344 
-350 PDSAEVV
+350 PGTEVI
-357 EFREASTPVGS
+357 EFREASTTAGK
-368 GDLVAVVPLDA
+368 GDVVAVIPLDG

-386 IANAAEAADA
+386 LASAQELTAYNNGALTRYYRNAT
-396 RDAIAA
+396 
-402 VYAGES
+402 

-437 EVYFTDS
+437 EVYMTDS
-444 NLRTAFGFANKVSD
+444 NLRTAFGFAYKVSD

-463 ANSTPIILDPTVSI
+463 ANSTPIILDPTVGI

>member
-32 SGDSFGYGIDVIKY
+32 SGDSFGYGIDVIKF

-100 AISGFDGGTYDISD
+100 AISGFDGGTYDISG
-114 LGKGTYYY
+114 LSKGTYYY

-135 IDAFVANSRWMNFVS
+135 IDAFVANAHWMNFVS

-171 TSDRPLGRWFTVGGY
+171 TSDRPLGRWFNVGNY
-186 DIGKVLIS
+186 DIGKVAV
-194 ENGVDAN
+194 GGTAAVPAN
-201 VDLGSL
+201 VTFNTDEVQVAGDDSVNDPTVFTFIFRGFDAKQACTLVYNL
-207 AVQNYT
+207 A
-213 NGNPSVATQGVY
+213 GISVEHKTAAEQV
-225 QINFTGSATDGN
+225 
-237 WFAINSDPNNGA
+237 NGA
-249 TVNVTIGKTASIPLT
+249 RI
-264 KYDQAAGTTT
+264 AAA
-274 HGIQTA
+274 IA
-280 AMARTVI
+280 N
-287 DKLGGEGAKVT
+287 KLGVGSVVT
-298 IDGAEYE
+298 IDGVEFQVGLSGNTVTFTEVGAPGDYDTKFYGKTPIFTAEAIGT
-305 LKLAGNGQAI
+305 AGTAGTT
-315 RLYEEPVHNNN
+315 
-326 VYSGVNNMAAI
+326 
-337 AAAVSVS
+337 
-344 ASSAFA
+344 
-350 PDSAEVV
+350 VV
-357 EFREASTPVGS
+357 EFREANHPIGKGKLIAVIPLGGS
-368 GDLVAVVPLDA
+368 DL
-379 NDKALDV
+379 ALDV
-386 IANAAEAADA
+386 IGSKDELKAYNGGALRKEYEGAT
-396 RDAIAA
+396 
-402 VYAGES
+402 
-408 WAGTKAVTDLM
+408 WAGTQAITNLM

-427 KTFRDAVAAG
+427 KTFRDAVAAR

-444 NLRTAFGFANKVSD
+444 NMRTAFGFANKVSD

>member
-1 MKKIFAIALA
+1 MKKILSIALA

-32 SGDSFGYGIDVIKY
+32 SGDSFGYGIDVIKF

-100 AISGFDGGTYDISD
+100 AISGFDGGTYDISG
-114 LGKGTYYY
+114 LSKGTYYY

-135 IDAFVANSRWMNFVS
+135 IDAFVANARWMNFVS

-186 DIGKVLIS
+186 DIGKVALGAADAIP
-194 ENGVDAN
+194 AN
-201 VDLGSL
+201 V
-207 AVQNYT
+207 AI
-213 NGNPSVATQGVY
+213 QG
-225 QINFTGSATDGN
+225 A
-237 WFAINSDPNNGA
+237 
-249 TVNVTIGKTASIPLT
+249 NVTMTDAGNQEEETVITFTFPSITNYQGTNCVVNYNMFGYTGKFNVGGVVGQVTEATAIAKAVADQLKITPAGTVFTIDGVNFEAALKNNT
-264 KYDQAAGTTT
+264 ITFTEQGAAPYTDKYYNNAPAFTFTAAGT
-274 HGIQTA
+274 
-280 AMARTVI
+280 
-287 DKLGGEGAKVT
+287 
-298 IDGAEYE
+298 
-305 LKLAGNGQAI
+305 
-315 RLYEEPVHNNN
+315 
-326 VYSGVNNMAAI
+326 
-337 AAAVSVS
+337 AAV
-344 ASSAFA
+344 
-350 PDSAEVV
+350 PGTEVI
-357 EFREASTPVGS
+357 EFREASTPAGNGAV
-368 GDLVAVVPLDA
+368 VAVIPLDG

-386 IANAAEAADA
+386 LASAQELAAYNNRALNGYYTGQN
-396 RDAIAA
+396 R
-402 VYAGES
+402 VK

-437 EVYFTDS
+437 EVYMTDS
-444 NLRTAFGFANKVSD
+444 NLRTAFGFAYKVSD

-463 ANSTPIILDPTVSI
+463 ANSTPIILDPTVGI

>member
-1 MKKIFAIALA
+1 MKKILSIALA

-135 IDAFVANSRWMNFVS
+135 IDAFVANARWMNFVS

-186 DIGKVLIS
+186 DIGKVALGAADAIP
-194 ENGVDAN
+194 AN
-201 VDLGSL
+201 V
-207 AVQNYT
+207 AI
-213 NGNPSVATQGVY
+213 QG
-225 QINFTGSATDGN
+225 A
-237 WFAINSDPNNGA
+237 
-249 TVNVTIGKTASIPLT
+249 NVTMTDAGNQEEETVITFTFPSITNYQGTNCVVNYNMFGYTGKFNVGGVVGQVTEATAIAKAVADQLKITPAGTVFTIDGVNFEAALKNNT
-264 KYDQAAGTTT
+264 ITFTEQGAAPYTDKYYNNAPAFTFTAAGT
-274 HGIQTA
+274 
-280 AMARTVI
+280 
-287 DKLGGEGAKVT
+287 
-298 IDGAEYE
+298 
-305 LKLAGNGQAI
+305 
-315 RLYEEPVHNNN
+315 
-326 VYSGVNNMAAI
+326 
-337 AAAVSVS
+337 AAV
-344 ASSAFA
+344 
-350 PDSAEVV
+350 PGTEVI
-357 EFREASTPVGS
+357 EFREASTPAGNGAV
-368 GDLVAVVPLDA
+368 VAVIPLDG

-386 IANAAEAADA
+386 LASAQELAAYNNRALNGYYTGQN
-396 RDAIAA
+396 R
-402 VYAGES
+402 VK

-437 EVYFTDS
+437 EVYMTDS
-444 NLRTAFGFANKVSD
+444 NLRTAFGFAYKVSD

-463 ANSTPIILDPTVSI
+463 ANSTPIILDPTVGI

>member
-1 MKKIFAIALA
+1 MKKILSIALA

-32 SGDSFGYGIDVIKY
+32 SGDSFGYGIDVIKF

-53 GSSYFNA
+53 GSSYFNS

-135 IDAFVANSRWMNFVS
+135 IDAFVANARWMNFVS

-186 DIGKVLIS
+186 DIGKVALGAANAIP
-194 ENGVDAN
+194 AN
-201 VDLGSL
+201 VAIQNANVTMREAGNQEEETVIIFSFPTITNYQTSACDVNYNMFGFTGTVTVAAGATMHRT
-207 AVQNYT
+207 AVAQE
-213 NGNPSVATQGVY
+213 VATAL
-225 QINFTGSATDGN
+225 QINQAGTGTPFTIDGVNFQAVWNGSTRITFTEQQQG
-237 WFAINSDPNNGA
+237 
-249 TVNVTIGKTASIPLT
+249 TAPFTT
-264 KYDQAAGTTT
+264 KYYNNAPDFTFAAAGT
-274 HGIQTA
+274 
-280 AMARTVI
+280 
-287 DKLGGEGAKVT
+287 
-298 IDGAEYE
+298 
-305 LKLAGNGQAI
+305 
-315 RLYEEPVHNNN
+315 
-326 VYSGVNNMAAI
+326 
-337 AAAVSVS
+337 AAV
-344 ASSAFA
+344 
-350 PDSAEVV
+350 PGTEVI
-357 EFREASTPVGS
+357 EFREASTPAGN
-368 GDLVAVVPLDA
+368 GDVVAVIPLDG

-386 IANAAEAADA
+386 LASAQELNGYNGGVLNAYYTGQN
-396 RDAIAA
+396 R
-402 VYAGES
+402 VT

-437 EVYFTDS
+437 EVYMTDS
-444 NLRTAFGFANKVSD
+444 NLRTAFGFAYKVSD

-463 ANSTPIILDPTVSI
+463 ANSTPIILDPTVGI

>member
-79 VPDLLAT
+79 VPDLSAT
-86 NDIRANAEVKIDAT
+86 NGIRANAEVEIDAT
-100 AISGFDGGTYDISD
+100 AISGFDGGTYDISG
-114 LGKGTYYY
+114 LSKGTYYY

-135 IDAFVANSRWMNFVS
+135 IDDFVANERWMNFVS

-171 TSDRPLGRWFTVGGY
+171 TSDRPLGRWFNVGNY
-186 DIGKVLIS
+186 DIGKVAV
-194 ENGVDAN
+194 GGTAAQPAN
-201 VDLGSL
+201 VAFAGDTVKVTGAGNENAPTVFTFTFGDFYADQKCTLVYNLAGISVEHETGKGYVNSTDIAREIARKLGIGGT
-207 AVQNYT
+207 VVID
-213 NGNPSVATQGVY
+213 SVEFQVGL
-225 QINFTGSATDGN
+225 
-237 WFAINSDPNNGA
+237 NGA
-249 TVNVTIGKTASIPLT
+249 DVTFTEVGAPGKYTTDFNGYTPIFTAEAIGTAGT
-264 KYDQAAGTTT
+264 AGTT
-274 HGIQTA
+274 
-280 AMARTVI
+280 
-287 DKLGGEGAKVT
+287 
-298 IDGAEYE
+298 
-305 LKLAGNGQAI
+305 
-315 RLYEEPVHNNN
+315 
-326 VYSGVNNMAAI
+326 
-337 AAAVSVS
+337 
-344 ASSAFA
+344 
-350 PDSAEVV
+350 VV
-357 EFREASTPVGS
+357 EFREANHPIGKGKLIAVIPLGS
-368 GDLVAVVPLDA
+368 GDL
-379 NDKALDV
+379 ALDV
-386 IANAAEAADA
+386 LGSAQELKDYKNNGLTAE
-396 RDAIAA
+396 
-402 VYAGES
+402 YAGVK
-408 WAGTKAVTDLM
+408 WAGTQAITNLM

-427 KTFRDAVAAG
+427 KTFRDAVAAR

-444 NLRTAFGFANKVSD
+444 NMRTAFGFANKVSD

>member
-1 MKKIFAIALA
+1 MKKILSIALA

-32 SGDSFGYGIDVIKY
+32 SGDSFGYGIDVIKF

-79 VPDLLAT
+79 VPDLPAT
-86 NDIRANAEVKIDAT
+86 NGIRANAEVEIDAT

-135 IDAFVANSRWMNFVS
+135 IDAFVANARWMNFVS

-186 DIGKVLIS
+186 DIGKVALGAADAIP
-194 ENGVDAN
+194 AN
-201 VDLGSL
+201 VAIQGANVVMTNEGNYAAATVIEFTFPSI
-207 AVQNYT
+207 QNYQASACDV
-213 NGNPSVATQGVY
+213 NYNMFD
-225 QINFTGSATDGN
+225 FTGKVTVAKNATMQAADVAKKVAKALN
-237 WFAINSDPNNGA
+237 I
-249 TVNVTIGKTASIPLT
+249 
-264 KYDQAAGTTT
+264 DQAGN
-274 HGIQTA
+274 
-280 AMARTVI
+280 TVF
-287 DKLGGEGAKVT
+287 T
-298 IDGAEYE
+298 IDGVNFKAVLDIADATITFTEQGIAPFTTAYY
-305 LKLAGNGQAI
+305 GNLPTFTFA
-315 RLYEEPVHNNN
+315 PV
-326 VYSGVNNMAAI
+326 GT
-337 AAAVSVS
+337 AAV
-344 ASSAFA
+344 
-350 PDSAEVV
+350 PGTEVI
-357 EFREASTPVGS
+357 EFREASTPAGK
-368 GDLVAVVPLDA
+368 GDVVAVIPLDG

-386 IANAAEAADA
+386 LASAQELTDYNNALA
-396 RDAIAA
+396 RHYRN
-402 VYAGES
+402 VT

-437 EVYFTDS
+437 EVYMTDS
-444 NLRTAFGFANKVSD
+444 NLRTAFGFAYKVSD

-463 ANSTPIILDPTVSI
+463 ANSTPIILDPTVGI

>member
-1 MKKIFAIALA
+1 MKKILSIALA

-32 SGDSFGYGIDVIKY
+32 SGDAFGYGIDVIKY

-79 VPDLLAT
+79 VPDLPAS
-86 NDIRANAEVKIDAT
+86 NGIRANAEVEIDAT

-135 IDAFVANSRWMNFVS
+135 IDAFVANAHWMNFVS

-186 DIGKVLIS
+186 DIGKVALGAADA
-194 ENGVDAN
+194 EPAN
-201 VDLGSL
+201 VAIQGARVTMDDEETLGRATEITFTFPSIR
-207 AVQNYT
+207 NYQASACDV
-213 NGNPSVATQGVY
+213 NYNMFG
-225 QINFTGSATDGN
+225 FTG
-237 WFAINSDPNNGA
+237 
-249 TVNVTIGKTASIPLT
+249 TVTV
-264 KYDQAAGTTT
+264 AAGPTMSS
-274 HGIQTA
+274 TA
-280 AMARTVI
+280 VAQAVAGDLNIRPAGNTVF
-287 DKLGGEGAKVT
+287 T
-298 IDGAEYE
+298 IDGVNFSAALNGSRIIFTEEVAPSYTTEY
-305 LKLAGNGQAI
+305 
-315 RLYEEPVHNNN
+315 YNNPP
-326 VYSGVNNMAAI
+326 AFTF
-337 AAAVSVS
+337 AAVGTAAV
-344 ASSAFA
+344 
-350 PDSAEVV
+350 PGTEVI
-357 EFREASTPVGS
+357 EFREASTTAGN
-368 GDLVAVVPLDA
+368 GDLVAVIPLDG

-386 IANAAEAADA
+386 LASAQELKDYNGGVLKDY
-396 RDAIAA
+396 
-402 VYAGES
+402 YAGKK

-437 EVYFTDS
+437 EVYMTDS
-444 NLRTAFGFANKVSD
+444 NLRTAFGFAYKVSD

-463 ANSTPIILDPTVSI
+463 ANSTPIILDPTVGI

>member
-135 IDAFVANSRWMNFVS
+135 IDAFVANARWMNFVS

-171 TSDRPLGRWFTVGGY
+171 TSDRPLGRWFNVGNY
-186 DIGKVLIS
+186 DIGKVTVGGTAGTPADVTFNKNTVKVTGADS
-194 ENGVDAN
+194 VENPTVFTFIFGGFNSTGEYKLVYN
-201 VDLGSL
+201 L
-207 AVQNYT
+207 AGIPVEHLT
-213 NGNPSVATQGVY
+213 GVY
-225 QINFTGSATDGN
+225 NDADGDEIANQIAMKLGIGSA
-237 WFAINSDPNNGA
+237 
-249 TVNVTIGKTASIPLT
+249 
-264 KYDQAAGTTT
+264 
-274 HGIQTA
+274 
-280 AMARTVI
+280 
-287 DKLGGEGAKVT
+287 VT
-298 IDGAEYE
+298 IDGVKFRVDLSGNKVTFTEMGAPGKYVTQFNGETPIFTAEAIGT
-305 LKLAGNGQAI
+305 AGTAGTT
-315 RLYEEPVHNNN
+315 
-326 VYSGVNNMAAI
+326 
-337 AAAVSVS
+337 
-344 ASSAFA
+344 
-350 PDSAEVV
+350 VV
-357 EFREASTPVGS
+357 EFREANHPIGKGKLIAVIPLGS
-368 GDLVAVVPLDA
+368 GDL
-379 NDKALDV
+379 ALDV
-386 IANAAEAADA
+386 IGSKDELNAYNNLKAE
-396 RDAIAA
+396 
-402 VYAGES
+402 YAGVK
-408 WAGTKAVTDLM
+408 WAGTQAITNLM

-427 KTFRDAVAAG
+427 KTFRDAVAAR

-444 NLRTAFGFANKVSD
+444 NMRTAFGFANKVSD

>member
-1 MKKIFAIALA
+1 MKKILSIALA

-53 GSSYFNA
+53 GSSYFNS

-135 IDAFVANSRWMNFVS
+135 IDAFVANARWMNFVS

-186 DIGKVLIS
+186 DIGKVALGAANAIP
-194 ENGVDAN
+194 AN
-201 VDLGSL
+201 VAIQNANVTMTDAGNQEEETVITFTFPTIKNYQASDCEVNFNMFGYTGTVTVL
-207 AVQNYT
+207 AGATMRNTAVAQA
-213 NGNPSVATQGVY
+213 VATAL
-225 QINFTGSATDGN
+225 QINQAGTGTPFTIDGVNFQAVLNGSRIIFTEQGAAPFTDKYYN
-237 WFAINSDPNNGA
+237 NAPDFTFA
-249 TVNVTIGKTASIPLT
+249 
-264 KYDQAAGTTT
+264 AAGT
-274 HGIQTA
+274 
-280 AMARTVI
+280 
-287 DKLGGEGAKVT
+287 
-298 IDGAEYE
+298 
-305 LKLAGNGQAI
+305 
-315 RLYEEPVHNNN
+315 
-326 VYSGVNNMAAI
+326 
-337 AAAVSVS
+337 AAV
-344 ASSAFA
+344 
-350 PDSAEVV
+350 PGTEVI
-357 EFREASTPVGS
+357 EFREASTPTGH
-368 GDLVAVVPLDA
+368 GDVVAVIPLDG

-386 IANAAEAADA
+386 LASAQELADYNNGALAGYYTNAT
-396 RDAIAA
+396 
-402 VYAGES
+402 

-437 EVYFTDS
+437 EVYMTDS
-444 NLRTAFGFANKVSD
+444 NLRTAFGFAYKVSD

-463 ANSTPIILDPTVSI
+463 ANSTPIILDPTVGI

>member
-32 SGDSFGYGIDVIKY
+32 SGDSFGYGIDVIKF

-100 AISGFDGGTYDISD
+100 AISGFDGGTYDISG
-114 LGKGTYYY
+114 LSKGTYYY

-135 IDAFVANSRWMNFVS
+135 IDAFVANARWMNFVS

-171 TSDRPLGRWFTVGGY
+171 TSDRPLGRWFNVGNY
-186 DIGKVLIS
+186 DIGKVTVGGTA
-194 ENGVDAN
+194 GVPADVTFNAN
-201 VDLGSL
+201 TV
-207 AVQNYT
+207 T
-213 NGNPSVATQGVY
+213 VY
-225 QINFTGSATDGN
+225 NASDVNKPTQINFTFGGFNSKGEYKLVYNLAGIPVEHLTDVYNDTTGN
-237 WFAINSDPNNGA
+237 AIA
-249 TVNVTIGKTASIPLT
+249 YQIAK
-264 KYDQAAGTTT
+264 
-274 HGIQTA
+274 
-280 AMARTVI
+280 
-287 DKLGGEGAKVT
+287 KLGIGSTVT
-298 IDGAEYE
+298 IDGVKFSVNYDAANYPNIVYFTEVGAPADYTTQFNGKTPIFTAEAIGT
-305 LKLAGNGQAI
+305 AGTAGTT
-315 RLYEEPVHNNN
+315 
-326 VYSGVNNMAAI
+326 
-337 AAAVSVS
+337 
-344 ASSAFA
+344 
-350 PDSAEVV
+350 VV
-357 EFREASTPVGS
+357 EFREANHPIGKGKLIAVIPLGGS
-368 GDLVAVVPLDA
+368 DL
-379 NDKALDV
+379 ALDV
-386 IANAAEAADA
+386 LGSKDELKAYNGGALNAE
-396 RDAIAA
+396 
-402 VYAGES
+402 YAGAT
-408 WAGTKAVTDLM
+408 WAGTQAITNLM

-427 KTFRDAVAAG
+427 KTFRDAVAAR

-444 NLRTAFGFANKVSD
+444 NMRTAFGFANKVSD

>member
-1 MKKIFAIALA
+1 MKKILSIALA

-53 GSSYFNA
+53 GSSYFNS

-86 NDIRANAEVKIDAT
+86 NGIRANAEVKIDAT
-100 AISGFDGGTYDISD
+100 AISGFDGGTYDISG
-114 LGKGTYYY
+114 LSKGTYYY

-135 IDAFVANSRWMNFVS
+135 IDAFVANARWMNFVS

-186 DIGKVLIS
+186 DIGKVALGAADAIP
-194 ENGVDAN
+194 AN
-201 VDLGSL
+201 VAIQNANVTMTDEGDMTEPTIITFNFPSIRNYQASACDVNYNMFGFTGTVTVAANTNMTDTAVATAVAGALGINNAGTTPFTIDGVNFL
-207 AVQNYT
+207 AQLGTGRNDHTITFTEQQGTGYYT
-213 NGNPSVATQGVY
+213 TEYLGNPPA
-225 QINFTGSATDGN
+225 FTFT
-237 WFAINSDPNNGA
+237 
-249 TVNVTIGKTASIPLT
+249 
-264 KYDQAAGTTT
+264 AAGT
-274 HGIQTA
+274 A
-280 AMARTVI
+280 AKPGTEVI
-287 DKLGGEGAKVT
+287 
-298 IDGAEYE
+298 
-305 LKLAGNGQAI
+305 
-315 RLYEEPVHNNN
+315 
-326 VYSGVNNMAAI
+326 
-337 AAAVSVS
+337 
-344 ASSAFA
+344 
-350 PDSAEVV
+350 
-357 EFREASTPVGS
+357 EFREASTPAGK
-368 GDLVAVVPLDA
+368 GDLVAVIPLDG

-386 IANAAEAADA
+386 LASAQDLADYSNGA
-396 RDAIAA
+396 LAKYYRN
-402 VYAGES
+402 VT

-437 EVYFTDS
+437 EVYMTDS
-444 NLRTAFGFANKVSD
+444 NLRTAFGFAYKVSD

-463 ANSTPIILDPTVSI
+463 ANSTPIILDPTVGI

>member
-1 MKKIFAIALA
+1 MKKILSIALA

-32 SGDSFGYGIDVIKY
+32 SGDSFGYGIDVIKF

-86 NDIRANAEVKIDAT
+86 NEIRKNAKVEINAT
-100 AISGFDGGTYDISD
+100 AISGFDGGTYKISD

-135 IDAFVANSRWMNFVS
+135 IDAFVANARWMNFVS

-171 TSDRPLGRWFTVGGY
+171 TSDRPLGRWFNVGNY
-186 DIGKVLIS
+186 DIGKVAVGGTAGTS
-194 ENGVDAN
+194 AN
-201 VDLGSL
+201 VTFNTNAVEVAGADSVENPTVFNFIFRGFNAAQACTLVYNLAGISVEHKTDPGQVSGAAIATEIAKKLG
-207 AVQNYT
+207 V
-213 NGNPSVATQGVY
+213 
-225 QINFTGSATDGN
+225 
-237 WFAINSDPNNGA
+237 
-249 TVNVTIGKTASIPLT
+249 
-264 KYDQAAGTTT
+264 GTT
-274 HGIQTA
+274 
-280 AMARTVI
+280 
-287 DKLGGEGAKVT
+287 VT
-298 IDGAEYE
+298 IDGVVFQVGQNGNKVTFTEVATPEGYVTKFYGETPIFTAEAIGT
-305 LKLAGNGQAI
+305 AGTAGTT
-315 RLYEEPVHNNN
+315 
-326 VYSGVNNMAAI
+326 
-337 AAAVSVS
+337 
-344 ASSAFA
+344 
-350 PDSAEVV
+350 VV
-357 EFREASTPVGS
+357 EFREANHPIGKGKLIAVIPLGS
-368 GDLVAVVPLDA
+368 GDL
-379 NDKALDV
+379 ALDV
-386 IANAAEAADA
+386 LGSKDELNAYNNGALKAE
-396 RDAIAA
+396 
-402 VYAGES
+402 YAGAT
-408 WAGTKAVTDLM
+408 WAGTQAITNLM

-427 KTFRDAVAAG
+427 KTFRDAVAAR

-444 NLRTAFGFANKVSD
+444 NMRTAFGFANKVSD

>member
-1 MKKIFAIALA
+1 MKKILSIALA

-79 VPDLLAT
+79 VPDLPAS
-86 NDIRANAEVKIDAT
+86 NGIRANAEVEIDAT

-156 RYCLDTDTAEVYAEV
+156 RYCLDTETAEVYAEV

-186 DIGKVLIS
+186 DIGKVAL
-194 ENGVDAN
+194 GAADAVPAN
-201 VDLGSL
+201 VGI
-207 AVQNYT
+207 
-213 NGNPSVATQGVY
+213 GN
-225 QINFTGSATDGN
+225 
-237 WFAINSDPNNGA
+237 A
-249 TVNVTIGKTASIPLT
+249 TVTATNAGNQEKATTITFKFPEITNYQGTNCVVNYNMFGYTGKFNVGGVVGWVTEATAIA
-264 KYDQAAGTTT
+264 KAVADQLKITEAG
-274 HGIQTA
+274 A
-280 AMARTVI
+280 VF
-287 DKLGGEGAKVT
+287 T
-298 IDGAEYE
+298 IDGVNFKAVLDMDDATITFTEQGIAPFTTAYY
-305 LKLAGNGQAI
+305 GNLPTFTFA
-315 RLYEEPVHNNN
+315 PV
-326 VYSGVNNMAAI
+326 GT
-337 AAAVSVS
+337 AAV
-344 ASSAFA
+344 
-350 PDSAEVV
+350 PGTEVI
-357 EFREASTPVGS
+357 EFREASTPAGK
-368 GDLVAVVPLDA
+368 GDLVAVIPLDG

-386 IANAAEAADA
+386 LASAQDLADYSNGA
-396 RDAIAA
+396 LAKHYKK
-402 VYAGES
+402 VT

-437 EVYFTDS
+437 EVYMTDS
-444 NLRTAFGFANKVSD
+444 NLRTAFGFAYKVSD

-463 ANSTPIILDPTVSI
+463 ANSTPIILDPIGI

>member
-1 MKKIFAIALA
+1 MKKILSIALA

-100 AISGFDGGTYDISD
+100 AISGFDGGTYDISG
-114 LGKGTYYY
+114 LSKGTYYY

-135 IDAFVANSRWMNFVS
+135 IDAFVANARWMNFVS

-171 TSDRPLGRWFTVGGY
+171 TSDRPLGRWFNVGNY
-186 DIGKVLIS
+186 DIGKVAV
-194 ENGVDAN
+194 GGTAAVPAN
-201 VDLGSL
+201 VTFNTDEVQVAGDDSVNDPTVFTFIFRGFDAKQACTLVYNLAGISVEYETDEAVTVNSTANAALIAEKLGIGTTVVIEDVKFKVGL
-207 AVQNYT
+207 NGNTVTFTEVGTPGNYT
-213 NGNPSVATQGVY
+213 TQFNGNPP
-225 QINFTGSATDGN
+225 IFTAE
-237 WFAINSDPNNGA
+237 AIG
-249 TVNVTIGKTASIPLT
+249 TAGT
-264 KYDQAAGTTT
+264 AGTT
-274 HGIQTA
+274 
-280 AMARTVI
+280 
-287 DKLGGEGAKVT
+287 
-298 IDGAEYE
+298 
-305 LKLAGNGQAI
+305 
-315 RLYEEPVHNNN
+315 
-326 VYSGVNNMAAI
+326 
-337 AAAVSVS
+337 
-344 ASSAFA
+344 
-350 PDSAEVV
+350 VV
-357 EFREASTPVGS
+357 EFREANHPIGKGKLIAVIPLGS
-368 GDLVAVVPLDA
+368 GDL
-379 NDKALDV
+379 ALDV
-386 IANAAEAADA
+386 IGSKDELNAYNNLKAE
-396 RDAIAA
+396 
-402 VYAGES
+402 YAGVK
-408 WAGTKAVTDLM
+408 WAGTQAITNLM

-427 KTFRDAVAAG
+427 KTFRDAVAAR

-444 NLRTAFGFANKVSD
+444 NMRTAFGFANKVSD

>member
-1 MKKIFAIALA
+1 MKKILSIALA

-32 SGDSFGYGIDVIKY
+32 SGDSFGYGIDVIKF

-86 NDIRANAEVKIDAT
+86 NGIRANAEVEIDAT

-135 IDAFVANSRWMNFVS
+135 IDAFVANARWMNFVS

-186 DIGKVLIS
+186 DIGKVALGAADAIPANVAIQGADVGMQNAGNMDLATVITFTFPKITNYQDS
-194 ENGVDAN
+194 ECEVNYNMFGYTGKFNVGGDVGHVTEATAIAKAVADQLKITAVGTPFTINGVTFQ
-201 VDLGSL
+201 
-207 AVQNYT
+207 AVWT
-213 NGNPSVATQGVY
+213 NGSNTITFTEQQGTGYYTTEYLGNPPT
-225 QINFTGSATDGN
+225 FT
-237 WFAINSDPNNGA
+237 FAPVG
-249 TVNVTIGKTASIPLT
+249 
-264 KYDQAAGTTT
+264 
-274 HGIQTA
+274 TA
-280 AMARTVI
+280 AVPGTEVI
-287 DKLGGEGAKVT
+287 
-298 IDGAEYE
+298 
-305 LKLAGNGQAI
+305 
-315 RLYEEPVHNNN
+315 
-326 VYSGVNNMAAI
+326 
-337 AAAVSVS
+337 
-344 ASSAFA
+344 
-350 PDSAEVV
+350 
-357 EFREASTPVGS
+357 EFREASTPAGN
-368 GDLVAVVPLDA
+368 GDVVAVIPLDG

-386 IANAAEAADA
+386 LASAQDLADYSNGALANHYN
-396 RDAIAA
+396 RN
-402 VYAGES
+402 VT

-437 EVYFTDS
+437 EVYMTDS
-444 NLRTAFGFANKVSD
+444 NLRTAFGFAYKVSD

-463 ANSTPIILDPTVSI
+463 ANSTPIILDPTVGI

>member
-1 MKKIFAIALA
+1 MKKILSIALA

-32 SGDSFGYGIDVIKY
+32 SGDSFGYGIDVIKF

-86 NDIRANAEVKIDAT
+86 NGIRANAEVEIDAT

-135 IDAFVANSRWMNFVS
+135 IDAFVANARWMNFVS

-186 DIGKVLIS
+186 DIGKVALGAADAIP
-194 ENGVDAN
+194 AN
-201 VDLGSL
+201 V
-207 AVQNYT
+207 AI
-213 NGNPSVATQGVY
+213 QG
-225 QINFTGSATDGN
+225 A
-237 WFAINSDPNNGA
+237 
-249 TVNVTIGKTASIPLT
+249 NVTMTDAGNQEEETVITFTFPSITNYQGTNCVVNYNMFGYTGKFNVGGVVGTVTEATAIAKAVADQLKITPAGTVFTIDGVNFEAALKNNT
-264 KYDQAAGTTT
+264 ITFTEQGAAPYTDKYYNNAPAFTFTAAGT
-274 HGIQTA
+274 
-280 AMARTVI
+280 
-287 DKLGGEGAKVT
+287 
-298 IDGAEYE
+298 
-305 LKLAGNGQAI
+305 
-315 RLYEEPVHNNN
+315 
-326 VYSGVNNMAAI
+326 
-337 AAAVSVS
+337 AAV
-344 ASSAFA
+344 
-350 PDSAEVV
+350 PGTEVI
-357 EFREASTPVGS
+357 EFREASTPAGEGAV
-368 GDLVAVVPLDA
+368 VAVIPLDG

-386 IANAAEAADA
+386 LASAQELKDYNGGVLKDY
-396 RDAIAA
+396 
-402 VYAGES
+402 YAGKK

-437 EVYFTDS
+437 EVYMTDS
-444 NLRTAFGFANKVSD
+444 NLRTAFGFAYKVSD

-463 ANSTPIILDPTVSI
+463 ANSTPIILDPTVGI